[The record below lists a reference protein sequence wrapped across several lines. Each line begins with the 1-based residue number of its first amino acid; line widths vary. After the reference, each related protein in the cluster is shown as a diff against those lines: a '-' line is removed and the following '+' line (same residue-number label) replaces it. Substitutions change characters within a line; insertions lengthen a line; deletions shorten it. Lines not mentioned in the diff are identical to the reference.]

1 MLDTSGTLVKSCQA
15 ILNLASC
22 RPPTTNTN
30 ISAYLGLTA
39 YTGTEAG
46 AALMMPMVTGHP
58 GRSLAL
64 QKQTPPPA
72 GAQTAGHV
80 SHHQTDQPGA
90 EALETATPRETRS
103 RLVALLTDMAR
114 TGPALLTEA
123 RLKQMKKTGGAES
136 LLSPLQTGRHVV

>member
-1 MLDTSGTLVKSCQA
+1 MML
-15 ILNLASC
+15 
-22 RPPTTNTN
+22 
-30 ISAYLGLTA
+30 
-39 YTGTEAG
+39 
-46 AALMMPMVTGHP
+46 MVTGHP

-90 EALETATPRETRS
+90 EALETATLRETGS

-114 TGPALLTEA
+114 TEPALLTEGHQ
-123 RLKQMKKTGGAES
+123 KQMKKTGGAES
-136 LLSPLQTGRHVV
+136 LLSPLQTGRHVVWTVTAHLALPEVTAVTDGEQGGQHHQQMLHQQQVHQSAAA

>member
-1 MLDTSGTLVKSCQA
+1 MMLT
-15 ILNLASC
+15 
-22 RPPTTNTN
+22 
-30 ISAYLGLTA
+30 
-39 YTGTEAG
+39 
-46 AALMMPMVTGHP
+46 VTGHP

-80 SHHQTDQPGA
+80 SHHLTDQPGA
-90 EALETATPRETRS
+90 EALETATLRETGS
-103 RLVALLTDMAR
+103 RLVALLTDMVR
-114 TGPALLTEA
+114 TGPVFLTEV